1 VKIAWNGDIDFSTGI
16 ALNSA
21 LQVALAVSAVAV
33 GAGVIFGHEVTLIF
47 PPLEIAVLIAAALL
61 ATVVAVNGNANWL
74 EGAELLAIYVMAA
87 IAFWYL

>member
-1 VKIAWNGDIDFSTGI
+1 M
-16 ALNSA
+16 
-21 LQVALAVSAVAV
+21 
-33 GAGVIFGHEVTLIF
+33 F